1 LPVKKLRL
9 ARAAGEVLLPQRAIK
24 KQRDPEQSVGA
35 RRRLQEIT
43 MSSYSIRQRANA
55 QFRTLP
61 AAEDGNGGNGA
72 KEAQSDFE
80 AAADALEAKIA
91 RLKELRLARDAAVL
105 AAPPAAPVKKAGK
118 KKMQKPRKK
127 QKTQQERTGISLL
140 DWMKSRHVVG

>member
-24 KQRDPEQSVGA
+24 KQRDSEQGVGA

-61 AAEDGNGGNGA
+61 GAEDGNGANV
-72 KEAQSDFE
+72 AQSDFE
-80 AAADALEAKIA
+80 VAADALEAKIA
-91 RLKELRLARDAAVL
+91 HLKELRLARDAAAL
-105 AAPPAAPVKKAGK
+105 AAPPAAAVKKAGK
-118 KKMQKPRKK
+118 KKTQKPRKK
-127 QKTQQERTGISLL
+127 QKAREERTGISLL
-140 DWMKSRHVVG
+140 DWMKNRHVGVGS